1 MEEVMKRSLL
11 FVLAASLTFFLAP
24 AAQSQTAQLMQG
36 TQVRL
41 VLLSGLSTNVARTGD
56 PFVAIVAE
64 PVYLGSELILPAG
77 AKVHGT
83 VTNIERPKRFSIF
96 RGGAS
101 MNLNFTSIEIES
113 RILPARMS
121 LLRIFKSSAE
131 GGKVR
136 KDVREIEGVAVEEKR
151 DIKGDIVDV
160 GIGTGGGSLVGLIF
174 SHVVRGFGI
183 GMIGSAAFVVAKKGK
198 NVELPAQTGMLVRLD
213 NTVWVPVPRTTAY
226 SGTLQ

>member
-1 MEEVMKRSLL
+1 MEERMKRSI
-11 FVLAASLTFFLAP
+11 LAVFAISLALFLAP
-24 AAQSQTAQLMQG
+24 AVHSQTTQLMQG

-41 VLLSGLSTNVARTGD
+41 VLLNGLSTSVSRSGD
-56 PFVAIVAE
+56 PFSAIVAE

-83 VTNIERPKRFSIF
+83 VTNVERPKRFAMF

-101 MNLNFTSIEIES
+101 MNLNFNSIEVES

-121 LLRIFKSSAE
+121 LIRIFKSSAE

-136 KDVREIEGVAVEEKR
+136 KDVREVEGVAVEEKR

-183 GMIGSAAFVVAKKGK
+183 GMIGSAAYVVAKKGK
-198 NVELPAQTGMLVRLD
+198 DVELPAQTGLLVRMD
-213 NTVWVPVPRTTAY
+213 NTVWVPVSR
-226 SGTLQ
+226 SGTYSSGLR